1 MPWITTFAEYLLH
14 SVRLSLPLD
23 ELRASAGDIVGGDYD
38 KLRVDGAAALDKLLD
53 IPTMPILGDLPEH
66 AQEALAVELSDGLV
80 SMVTGHPLDAVKAVR
95 VGKAVASVVIDS
107 RKDADAVLDAPWFYR
122 ATHPAMVAAAK
133 SYVGA

>member
-1 MPWITTFAEYLLH
+1 MPWITTLAEYLLH
-14 SVRLSLPLD
+14 SVKVSLPLD

-80 SMVTGHPLDAVKAVR
+80 SLVTGHPLDVVKAATA
-95 VGKAVASVVIDS
+95 GNVAKVVVDS
-107 RKDADAVLDAPWFYR
+107 QKDAAAVLGASWFYR
-122 ATHPAMVAAAK
+122 ATHPAMVKAARGF
-133 SYVGA
+133 GA